1 MIRLEGVG
9 KDVGVKTLLQA
20 ADLDLGPRER
30 LGLIGANGCGKST
43 LLRMMAGLEPPSR
56 GRVLRPPRLR
66 VVLVDQ
72 NPAFD
77 PDRTVVEQVFADSGE
92 KLQLVRAYEAVG
104 RRLAAQPDD
113 PALLGELGA
122 LTARMDERNAWS
134 LEQQCREVLQR
145 LGIVDHDRRVGDLSG
160 GYRRRLALAAALVA
174 EPDVLLLDEPTNHLD
189 AEASEWLQGFLG
201 RFAGA
206 LVLITHDRYVLDR
219 VVESIVAL
227 EDGQLRRYP
236 GSYAAYLDLRS
247 AELAA
252 EAQRERAHRG
262 LMRRELE
269 WLRRGPKAR
278 STKQKARIQRI
289 AELQQQSFRHE
300 GARAALAG
308 GGRRLGRTVIEAEAI
323 AVDRGGRRLLH
334 DFSYSFSREDRV
346 GIIGPNGM
354 GKSTLLDVLAGRL
367 TPGSGDLQI
376 GDTVVIGRFDQ
387 HSEDL
392 RDDRRVIDVIREVAE
407 RITLAP
413 GQTVS
418 ASQLLE
424 RFLFPP
430 AQQHSP
436 VGRLSGGER
445 RRLHLCRLLMADPN
459 VLLLDEPT
467 NDLDIPTLTVLE
479 EFIED
484 FRGCVVVVSH
494 DRWFLDRT
502 VDRLFCFRPGGLIE
516 RFEGNYSEW
525 LDHRRTA
532 DAQAAAA
539 ASIERAPAT
548 PPPARPPAT
557 AAPARKGLS
566 RHEQRELATLEQQLA
581 AWEAERAQLQSDLAG
596 ADFRRLE
603 DLTEALAELCTRID
617 TAEGRWLE
625 LSERVQ
631 PLN

>member
-1 MIRLEGVG
+1 VIRLEGVG

-77 PDRTVVEQVFADSGE
+77 PHRTVVEQVFADSGE
-92 KLQLVRAYEAVG
+92 KLQLVRAYETVG
-104 RRLAAQPDD
+104 RRLEQQPSD

-219 VVESIVAL
+219 VVEAIVAL

-289 AELQQQSFRHE
+289 AEQQQQTFRHE
-300 GARAALAG
+300 ASRVSLAG

-323 AVDRGGRRLLH
+323 AIDRGGRRLLH

-367 TPGSGDLQI
+367 VPGSGELQI

-392 RDDRRVIDVIREVAE
+392 HDDRRVIDVIREVAE

-413 GQTVS
+413 GQTVT

-424 RFLFPP
+424 QFLFPP

-436 VGRLSGGER
+436 VARLSGGER

-502 VDRLFCFRPGGLIE
+502 VDRLFCFRPGGVIE

-525 LDHRRTA
+525 LDHRR
-532 DAQAAAA
+532 AAAA
-539 ASIERAPAT
+539 VRTAAAPPPPPTTRRSAT
-548 PPPARPPAT
+548 PG
-557 AAPARKGLS
+557 RKGLS
-566 RHEQRELATLEQQLA
+566 SHEQRELAGLEQQLP
-581 AWEAERAQLQSDLAG
+581 AWEAERAQLQADLAG

-603 DLTEALAELCTRID
+603 ELTQALADLSGRIEAAEL
-617 TAEGRWLE
+617 RWLD
-625 LSERVQ
+625 LSERAS
-631 PLN
+631 P

>member
-56 GRVLRPPRLR
+56 GRVQRPPRLR